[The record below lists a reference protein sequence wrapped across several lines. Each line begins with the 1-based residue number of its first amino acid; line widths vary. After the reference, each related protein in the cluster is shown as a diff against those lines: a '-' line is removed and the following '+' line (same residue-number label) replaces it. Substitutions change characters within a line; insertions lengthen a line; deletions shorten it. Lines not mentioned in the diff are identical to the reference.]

1 MLIEQARLEDAQKRE
16 NELVDKTLS
25 AVGQLLS
32 RHQPIVLTTIA
43 PMIGLSRTHMRNRPH
58 LMAIVRQAAEQYRGN
73 EVKRRQ
79 AERARREEK
88 LVEEV
93 HQAIHV
99 LEAREEPITGTAI
112 GKLLGKSRTG
122 LEVYPRV
129 KAILK
134 QIIAKRRRSGQVP
147 RI

>member
-1 MLIEQARLEDAQKRE
+1 MKSSD
-16 NELVDKTLS
+16 D
-25 AVGQLLS
+25 
-32 RHQPIVLTTIA
+32 
-43 PMIGLSRTHMRNRPH
+43 RP
-58 LMAIVRQAAEQYRGN
+58 RDS
-73 EVKRRQ
+73 
-79 AERARREEK
+79 REEK

-99 LEAREEPITGTAI
+99 LETREEPITGTAI

-134 QIIAKRRRSGQVP
+134 QIIAKRRRSDKTSDLIV
-147 RI
+147 